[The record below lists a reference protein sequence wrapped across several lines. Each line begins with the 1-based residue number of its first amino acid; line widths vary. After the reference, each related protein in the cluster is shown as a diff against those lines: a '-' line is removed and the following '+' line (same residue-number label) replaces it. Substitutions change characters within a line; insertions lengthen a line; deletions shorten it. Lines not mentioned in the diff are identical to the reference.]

1 MTMTEKGEKEES
13 VENIILNDKHDKHD
27 KQNEPEP
34 DVDIHID
41 LYQKKLSK
49 AEWDYM
55 EIPESKD
62 EIEILNLIKKGFSN
76 VNIKYN
82 TAKSIIGVLK
92 TSITEEIMVFLFNKY
107 FRKRIEEMCEEYDY
121 AGFNCEEIIGK
132 NKNLKIK
139 KIDEMRIVNN
149 NFQENNDKI
158 YEFIL
163 LEIIEQLI
171 EYYQDKKANWYYY
184 YYTLKFMKNNE
195 IENLNTYVIRF
206 VENILEKY
214 ENDFKIKTF
223 LKHSYT
229 FIEKNEYLFK
239 YQDFSLYEH
248 QKQIFTICKNANP
261 KLILYIAP
269 TGTGKTLTP
278 IGLSEPFNIPNPDL
292 SVGGYI
298 TKKYKIIFVCAARHV
313 GLALAKSAIS
323 AMKKIAFAFGC
334 NSVSDIRLHY
344 YAAKEATRDKNGRIR
359 KVDNT
364 VGDEVEIMI
373 CDIKSYIHAMLYM
386 KAFNSVNNIITY
398 FDEPT
403 ISLDYSEH
411 EFHKIIKKNWI
422 ENQIPNVV
430 LSSAT
435 LPHENEIQTTILDFK
450 ARFIGADVVSIV
462 SHDCSK
468 SIPIVNKDGYVDLPH
483 FLFESYEDV
492 LKSAKHCSN
501 YKTLL
506 RYFDLNEIIKF
517 IIFVNDEKFYTNG
530 RYSLER
536 YFSDVME
543 ITMTNIKLYYLTL
556 LKNILPDKWNEI
568 FNKMKSKRVKLHE
581 SNIYFT
587 TNDAHTL
594 TDGPTIFLTNDVEKI
609 AKFAIQNSKIPAE
622 VIDDLMGA
630 IEHNNVL
637 SNKIDVL
644 EKEIQSI
651 EEEKEKLKDSCKD
664 GTKNKGTGGGSVV
677 VDTREIREKQQIID
691 MIRSNVKRIAL
702 SDIFVPNKLEHIMRW
717 TKRDV
722 YKNEF
727 SANLDE
733 SVVEKIMLL
742 QIDNHWKILL
752 LMGIGAITNHTNVK
766 YNEIMKELAQNQKLY
781 IIIAS
786 SDYVYG
792 TNYQFCHGYIS
803 KDLSNM
809 TQEKTIQAM
818 GRVGRNKLQQTYTI
832 RFRDNEIIKTL
843 FIDCENKPEVANM
856 NKLFSSV

>member
-1 MTMTEKGEKEES
+1 MA
-13 VENIILNDKHDKHD
+13 ENR
-27 KQNEPEP
+27 NET
-34 DVDIHID
+34 DIHID

-55 EIPESKD
+55 EIPESND
-62 EIEILNLIKKGFSN
+62 EIDILNLIKKGFSN

-82 TAKSIIGVLK
+82 AAKSIIGVLK
-92 TSITEEIMVFLFNKY
+92 TSISEEIMVFLFNKY
-107 FRKRIEEMCEEYDY
+107 FKKKVEEICSEYNY
-121 AGFNCEEIIGK
+121 TSFNCDEIIGK

-163 LEIIEQLI
+163 LDIIDQLL
-171 EYYQDKKANWYYY
+171 EYKEDKKANWYYY
-184 YYTLKFMKNNE
+184 YYTLKILINNE
-195 IENLNTYVIRF
+195 IENLNKYIIHF
-206 VENILEKY
+206 VENVLEKY

-223 LKHSYT
+223 IRYSYN
-229 FIEKNEYLFK
+229 FIEKNEYTFK

-248 QKQIFTICKNANP
+248 QKQIFTVCRNPNP

-278 IGLSEPFNIPNPDL
+278 IGLSEPFTVPNPDP
-292 SVGGYI
+292 SVGGVI

-313 GLALAKSAIS
+313 GLALAKSCIS

-344 YAAKEATRDKNGRIR
+344 YSAKEATRDKNGRIR

-386 KAFNSVNNIITY
+386 KAFNNVSNLITY

-450 ARFIGADVVSIV
+450 SRFMGADVTSIV

-483 FLFESYEDV
+483 YIFESYDDIV
-492 LKSAKHCSN
+492 RSTRHCSN

-517 IIFVNDEKFYTNG
+517 IIYVNDEKLYTNS

-536 YFSDVME
+536 YFADIMD
-543 ITMTNIKLYYLTL
+543 ITMTNLKLYYLIL
-556 LKNILPDKWNEI
+556 LKNIIPDKWGEI
-568 FNKMKSKRVKLHE
+568 FNKMKKMRSKVHE

-587 TNDAHTL
+587 TQDAHTL
-594 TDGPTIFLTNDVEKI
+594 TDGPTIFLANDVEKI

-622 VIDDLMGA
+622 VIDDLMNA

-637 SNKIDVL
+637 SNKIDIL
-644 EKEIQSI
+644 EKEIQDI
-651 EEEKEKLKDSCKD
+651 QEEKERSRD
-664 GTKNKGTGGGSVV
+664 GSGSNNSSGGKGKSNGSDII
-677 VDTREIREKQQIID
+677 VDTREIREKQQMID
-691 MIRSNVKRIAL
+691 IIRSNVKRIAL
-702 SDIFVPNKLEHIMRW
+702 NDIFVPNKLEHIMRW
-717 TKRDV
+717 TKRSA
-722 YKNEF
+722 YTNEF
-727 SANLDE
+727 SSNLDE
-733 SVVEKIMLL
+733 STVEKIMLL
-742 QIDNHWKILL
+742 QIENHWKILL

-766 YNEIMKELAQNQKLY
+766 YNEIIKELAQNQKLY
-781 IIIAS
+781 VIIAS

-803 KDLSNM
+803 KDLSDM

-832 RFRDNEIIKTL
+832 RFRDDEIIKTL
-843 FIDCENKPEVANM
+843 FIDSGNKPEVANM

>member
-1 MTMTEKGEKEES
+1 MTEHVNVSEKIDMH
-13 VENIILNDKHDKHD
+13 V
-27 KQNEPEP
+27 
-34 DVDIHID
+34 D

-62 EIEILNLIKKGFSN
+62 EIEILNLIKKGFNN

-82 TAKSIIGVLK
+82 AAKSIIGILK
-92 TSITEEIMVFLFNKY
+92 TSTTEEIMVYLFSKY
-107 FRKRIEEMCEEYDY
+107 FRKKVEEICEEYDY
-121 AGFNCEEIIGK
+121 KGFDCDEIIGK

-139 KIDEMRIVNN
+139 KIDEMRIENN
-149 NFQENNDKI
+149 NFQDNNDKI
-158 YEFIL
+158 YEFVL
-163 LEIIEQLI
+163 LEIIDQLI
-171 EYYQDKKANWYYY
+171 EYYEDKQANWYYY
-184 YYTLKFMKNNE
+184 YYTLKFMKNND
-195 IENLNTYVIRF
+195 IENLNTYVMKF
-206 VENILEKY
+206 VDNVLEKY

-223 LKHSYT
+223 IRHSYI

-248 QKQIFTICKNANP
+248 QKQIFTACKNPIP

-278 IGLSEPFNIPNPDL
+278 IGLSEAFNIPNQNSDSL
-292 SVGGYI
+292 SGGTGGFI
-298 TKKYKIIFVCAARHV
+298 TKKNRIIFVCAARHV

-344 YAAKEATRDKNGRIR
+344 YAAKEATRDRNGRIR
-359 KVDNT
+359 RVDNT

-386 KAFNSVNNIITY
+386 KAFNNVRNLITY

-411 EFHKIIKKNWI
+411 EFHKLIKKNWT

-435 LPHENEIQTTILDFK
+435 LPHENEIQTTILDFRT
-450 ARFIGADVVSIV
+450 RFMGAEIISIV

-506 RYFDLNEIIKF
+506 RYFDLNEIVKF
-517 IIFVNDEKFYTNG
+517 IIFVNEQKLYTNG
-530 RYSLER
+530 RYALDR
-536 YFSDVME
+536 YFADIMDV
-543 ITMTNIKLYYLTL
+543 TMTNIKLYYLTL
-556 LKNILPDKWNEI
+556 LKNIIPDKWSEL
-568 FNKMKSKRVKLHE
+568 FDKMKTTRIKIHE

-587 TNDAHTL
+587 TQDAHTL

-622 VIDDLMGA
+622 VIDDLMEA
-630 IEHNNVL
+630 IEHNNGL
-637 SNKIDVL
+637 SNKIDTL
-644 EKEIQSI
+644 EKEIQDI
-651 EEEKEKLKDSCKD
+651 EEEKEKSRDDGKDSKD
-664 GTKNKGTGGGSVV
+664 GKKNKGSGGNNIV
-677 VDTREIREKQQIID
+677 VDTREIREKQQMID
-691 MIRSNVKRIAL
+691 MIRCNVKRIAL
-702 SDIFVPNKLEHIMRW
+702 SDIFVPNKLEHIIRW
-717 TKRDV
+717 TERNA
-722 YKNEF
+722 YTNEF

-733 SVVEKIMLL
+733 SIVEKIMLL

-766 YNEIMKELAQNQKLY
+766 YNEIIKELAQNQKLY

-803 KDLSNM
+803 KDLSSM

-843 FIDCENKPEVANM
+843 FIDCDNKPEVVNM

>member
-1 MTMTEKGEKEES
+1 MAENNNTNGCETE
-13 VENIILNDKHDKHD
+13 
-27 KQNEPEP
+27 
-34 DVDIHID
+34 VDIHID

-62 EIEILNLIKKGFSN
+62 EVEILNLIKRGFSD

-82 TAKSIIGVLK
+82 TAKSIIGILK
-92 TSITEEIMVFLFNKY
+92 TSTTEEVMVFLYNKY
-107 FRKRIEEMCEEYDY
+107 FKKKIEEICTEYDY
-121 AGFNCEEIIGK
+121 TGYNSEEVIGK
-132 NKNLKIK
+132 NKNIKIK

-149 NFQENNDKI
+149 NFQEDNDKI
-158 YEFIL
+158 YEFVLI
-163 LEIIEQLI
+163 EIIEQLL
-171 EYYQDKKANWYYY
+171 ERYQDKDAYWYYY
-184 YYTLKFMKNNE
+184 YYTLKIMKNNE
-195 IENLNTYVIRF
+195 IDNLNTYVIHF
-206 VENILEKY
+206 ANSVLEKY
-214 ENDFKIKTF
+214 ENEFRIKTF
-223 LKHSYT
+223 IRHSYR

-239 YQDFSLYEH
+239 YQNFALYEH
-248 QKQIFTICKNANP
+248 QKQIFTVCKNPNP

-278 IGLSEPFNIPNPDL
+278 IGLSEQFNIPNPDT
-292 SVGGYI
+292 SVGGFI
-298 TKKYKIIFVCAARHV
+298 TQKYKIIFVCAARHV

-344 YAAKEATRDKNGRIR
+344 YAVKEATRDKNGRIR
-359 KVDNT
+359 RVDNT

-386 KAFNSVNNIITY
+386 KAFNNVNNIIAY

-411 EFHKIIKKNWI
+411 EFHKLIKKNWT
-422 ENQIPNVV
+422 ENQIPNIV

-435 LPHENEIQTTILDFK
+435 LPHENELQTTILDFRT
-450 ARFIGADVVSIV
+450 RFIGGEVISIV

-468 SIPIVNKDGYVDLPH
+468 SIPIINKDGYVELPH
-483 FLFESYEDV
+483 FLFESYDEV
-492 LKSAKHCSN
+492 IKSTKHCSN

-506 RYFDLNEIIKF
+506 RYFDLNEIVKF
-517 IIFVNDEKFYTNG
+517 IIFVNEEKLYTNA

-536 YFSDVME
+536 YFADIMD

-556 LKNILPDKWNEI
+556 LKNIIPNKWDET
-568 FNKMKSKRVKLHE
+568 FNRMKNGRVKIHE

-587 TNDAHTL
+587 TRDAETL
-594 TDGPTIFLTNDVEKI
+594 TDGPTIFLTNDVEKV
-609 AKFAIQNSKIPAE
+609 AKFAIQNSKIPSE
-622 VIDDLMGA
+622 VIDDLMSS

-637 SNKIDVL
+637 SNKIDIL
-644 EKEIQSI
+644 EKEIQTI
-651 EEEKEKLKDSCKD
+651 EEEKEKSRDSGKD
-664 GTKNKGTGGGSVV
+664 GTKNKGNNSSNIV

-691 MIRSNVKRIAL
+691 MIRTNVKRIAL
-702 SDIFVPNKLEHIMRW
+702 SDVFVPNKLDHIVRW
-717 TKRDV
+717 TKRDK
-722 YKNEF
+722 YTNEF
-727 SANLDE
+727 SANSDE
-733 SVVEKIMLL
+733 NTVEKIMLL
-742 QIDNHWKILL
+742 QIDNHWKVLL

-766 YNEIMKELAQNQKLY
+766 YNEIIKELAQNQKLY
-781 IIIAS
+781 VIIAS

-843 FIDCENKPEVANM
+843 FTHCENKPEVANM

>member
-1 MTMTEKGEKEES
+1 MAENNNINGCETE
-13 VENIILNDKHDKHD
+13 
-27 KQNEPEP
+27 
-34 DVDIHID
+34 VDIHID

-62 EIEILNLIKKGFSN
+62 EVEILNLIKRGFSD

-82 TAKSIIGVLK
+82 TAKSIIGILK
-92 TSITEEIMVFLFNKY
+92 TSTTEEVMVFLYNKY
-107 FRKRIEEMCEEYDY
+107 FKKKIEEICTEYEYTGYNSEEV
-121 AGFNCEEIIGK
+121 IGK
-132 NKNLKIK
+132 NKNIKIK

-149 NFQENNDKI
+149 NFQEDNDKI
-158 YEFIL
+158 YEFVLI
-163 LEIIEQLI
+163 EIIEQLL
-171 EYYQDKKANWYYY
+171 ERYQDKDAYWYYY

-195 IENLNTYVIRF
+195 IDHLNTYVIHF
-206 VENILEKY
+206 ANSVLEKY
-214 ENDFKIKTF
+214 ENEFRIKTF
-223 LKHSYT
+223 IRHSYR

-239 YQDFSLYEH
+239 YQDFALYEH
-248 QKQIFTICKNANP
+248 QKQIFTVCKNPNP

-278 IGLSEPFNIPNPDL
+278 IGLSEQFNIPNPDT
-292 SVGGYI
+292 SVGGFI
-298 TKKYKIIFVCAARHV
+298 TQKYKIIFVCAARHV

-344 YAAKEATRDKNGRIR
+344 YAVKEATRDKNGRIR
-359 KVDNT
+359 RVDNT

-386 KAFNSVNNIITY
+386 KAFNNVNNIIAY

-411 EFHKIIKKNWI
+411 EFHKLIKKNWT
-422 ENQIPNVV
+422 ENQIPNIV

-435 LPHENEIQTTILDFK
+435 LPHENELQTTILDFRT
-450 ARFIGADVVSIV
+450 RFIGGEVISIV

-468 SIPIVNKDGYVDLPH
+468 SIPIINKDGYVELPH
-483 FLFESYEDV
+483 FLFESYEEV
-492 LKSAKHCSN
+492 LNSAKHCSN

-506 RYFDLNEIIKF
+506 RYFDLNEIVKF
-517 IIFVNDEKFYTNG
+517 IIFVNEEKLYTNA

-536 YFSDVME
+536 YFADIMD

-556 LKNILPDKWNEI
+556 LKNIIPNKWDET
-568 FNKMKSKRVKLHE
+568 FNKMKTRRVKIHE

-587 TNDAHTL
+587 TRDAETL
-594 TDGPTIFLTNDVEKI
+594 TDGPTIFLTNDVEKV

-622 VIDDLMGA
+622 VIDDLMSS

-637 SNKIDVL
+637 SNKIDIL
-644 EKEIQSI
+644 EKEIQTI
-651 EEEKEKLKDSCKD
+651 EEEKEKLRDGGKD
-664 GTKNKGTGGGSVV
+664 GTKSKGNSSGNIV

-691 MIRSNVKRIAL
+691 MIRTNVKRIAL
-702 SDIFVPNKLEHIMRW
+702 SDVFVPNKLDHIVRW
-717 TKRDV
+717 TKRDK
-722 YKNEF
+722 YANEF
-727 SANLDE
+727 SANIDE
-733 SVVEKIMLL
+733 NTVEKIMLL
-742 QIDNHWKILL
+742 QIDNHWKVLL

-766 YNEIMKELAQNQKLY
+766 YNEIIKELAQNQKLY
-781 IIIAS
+781 VIIAS

-818 GRVGRNKLQQTYTI
+818 GRVGRNKLQQTYTV

-843 FIDCENKPEVANM
+843 FTHCENKPEVANM

>member
-1 MTMTEKGEKEES
+1 MAENNNINGCETE
-13 VENIILNDKHDKHD
+13 
-27 KQNEPEP
+27 
-34 DVDIHID
+34 VDIHID

-62 EIEILNLIKKGFSN
+62 EVEILNLIKRGFSD

-82 TAKSIIGVLK
+82 AAKSIIGILK
-92 TSITEEIMVFLFNKY
+92 TSTTEEVMVFLYNKY
-107 FRKRIEEMCEEYDY
+107 FKKKIEEICTEYDY
-121 AGFNCEEIIGK
+121 TGYNSEEVIGK
-132 NKNLKIK
+132 NKNIKIK

-149 NFQENNDKI
+149 NFQEDNDKI
-158 YEFIL
+158 YEFVLI
-163 LEIIEQLI
+163 EIIEQLL
-171 EYYQDKKANWYYY
+171 ERYQDKDAYWYYY

-195 IENLNTYVIRF
+195 IDYLNTYVIHF
-206 VENILEKY
+206 ANSILEKY
-214 ENDFKIKTF
+214 ENEFRIKTF
-223 LKHSYT
+223 IRHSYI

-239 YQDFSLYEH
+239 YQNFALYEH
-248 QKQIFTICKNANP
+248 QKQIFTVCKNPNP

-278 IGLSEPFNIPNPDL
+278 IGLSEQFNIPNPDT
-292 SVGGYI
+292 SVGGFV
-298 TKKYKIIFVCAARHV
+298 TQKYKIIFVCAARHV

-344 YAAKEATRDKNGRIR
+344 YAVKEATRDKNGRIR
-359 KVDNT
+359 RVDNT

-386 KAFNSVNNIITY
+386 KAFNNVNNIIAY

-411 EFHKIIKKNWI
+411 EFHKLIKKNWT
-422 ENQIPNVV
+422 ENQIPNIV

-435 LPHENEIQTTILDFK
+435 LPHENELQTTILDFRT
-450 ARFIGADVVSIV
+450 RFIGGEVISIV

-468 SIPIVNKDGYVDLPH
+468 SIPIINKDGYVELPH
-483 FLFESYEDV
+483 FLFDSYDEV
-492 LKSAKHCSN
+492 IKSTKHCSN

-506 RYFDLNEIIKF
+506 RYFDLNEIVKF
-517 IIFVNDEKFYTNG
+517 IIFVNEEKLYTNA

-536 YFSDVME
+536 YFADIMD

-556 LKNILPDKWNEI
+556 LKNIIPNKWDET
-568 FNKMKSKRVKLHE
+568 FNRMKNSRVKIHE

-587 TNDAHTL
+587 TRDAETL
-594 TDGPTIFLTNDVEKI
+594 TDGPTIFLTNDVEKV

-622 VIDDLMGA
+622 VIDDLMSS

-637 SNKIDVL
+637 SNKIDIL
-644 EKEIQSI
+644 EKEIQTI
-651 EEEKEKLKDSCKD
+651 EEEKEKSRDSGKD
-664 GTKNKGTGGGSVV
+664 GTKNKGNNSSNIV

-691 MIRSNVKRIAL
+691 MIRTNVKRIAL
-702 SDIFVPNKLEHIMRW
+702 SDVFVPNKLDHIVRW
-717 TKRDV
+717 TKRDK
-722 YKNEF
+722 YTNEF
-727 SANLDE
+727 SANIDE
-733 SVVEKIMLL
+733 NTVEKIMLL
-742 QIDNHWKILL
+742 QIDNHWKVLL

-766 YNEIMKELAQNQKLY
+766 YNEIIKELAQNQKLY
-781 IIIAS
+781 VIIAS

-843 FIDCENKPEVANM
+843 FTHCENKPEVANM

>member
-1 MTMTEKGEKEES
+1 MTENT
-13 VENIILNDKHDKHD
+13 ENREIIENKNDKQCEH
-27 KQNEPEP
+27 EPE
-34 DVDIHID
+34 VDIHID

-62 EIEILNLIKKGFSN
+62 EVEILNLIKKGFSD

-82 TAKSIIGVLK
+82 SAKSIIGILK

-107 FRKRIEEMCEEYDY
+107 FKKKIEEICSEYDY
-121 AGFNCEEIIGK
+121 ADYNCEEVIGK

-149 NFQENNDKI
+149 NFQEDTSNDKI
-158 YEFIL
+158 YEFVLI
-163 LEIIEQLI
+163 EIIEQLL
-171 EYYQDKKANWYYY
+171 EHYQDKKANWYYY

-195 IENLNTYVIRF
+195 IDHLNTYVVHF
-206 VENILEKY
+206 VNNILEKY

-223 LKHSYT
+223 IRYSYK
-229 FIEKNEYLFK
+229 FVEKNEYLFK
-239 YQDFSLYEH
+239 YQDFALYEH
-248 QKQIFTICKNANP
+248 QKQIFTVCKNPNP

-278 IGLSEPFNIPNPDL
+278 IGLSEPFNLPNPDPL
-292 SVGGYI
+292 VGGFI
-298 TKKYKIIFVCAARHV
+298 TKKYRIIFVCAARHV

-344 YAAKEATRDKNGRIR
+344 YAVKEATRDKNGRIR

-386 KAFNSVNNIITY
+386 KAFNNVNNIISY

-411 EFHKIIKKNWI
+411 DFHKIIKKNWV
-422 ENQIPNVV
+422 ENQIPNIV

-435 LPHENEIQTTILDFK
+435 LPHENEIQTTISDFRS
-450 ARFIGADVVSIV
+450 RFIGAEVISIV

-468 SIPIVNKDGYVDLPH
+468 SIPIVNKDGYVELPH
-483 FLFESYEDV
+483 FLFEKYDEV
-492 LKSAKHCSN
+492 LTSAKHCEN

-506 RYFDLNEIIKF
+506 RYFDLNEIVKF
-517 IIFVNDEKFYTNG
+517 IIIVNEEKLYTSA
-530 RYSLER
+530 RYSMER
-536 YFSDVME
+536 YFADMMD
-543 ITMTNIKLYYLTL
+543 ITMTNIKLYYLIL
-556 LKNILPDKWNEI
+556 LKNIIPDKWDEL
-568 FNKMKSKRVKLHE
+568 FNKMKTKRTKLHE

-587 TNDAHTL
+587 TQDAHTL
-594 TDGPTIFLTNDVEKI
+594 TDGPTIFLTNDVEKV

-622 VIDDLMGA
+622 VIDDLMTS
-630 IEHNNVL
+630 IEHNNAL

-644 EKEIQSI
+644 EKDIQAI
-651 EEEKEKLKDSCKD
+651 EEEKEKSKD
-664 GTKNKGTGGGSVV
+664 GSKDGSKGKSGGGNIV
-677 VDTREIREKQQIID
+677 VDTREIREKQQLID
-691 MIRSNVKRIAL
+691 MIRANVKRISL
-702 SDIFVPNKLEHIMRW
+702 SDVFVPNKLDHIIRW
-717 TKRDV
+717 TKRDK
-722 YKNEF
+722 YTNEF

-733 SVVEKIMLL
+733 NTVEKIMLL
-742 QIDNHWKILL
+742 QIDNHWKVLL

-766 YNEIMKELAQNQKLY
+766 YNEIIKELAQNQKLY

-803 KDLSNM
+803 KDLSTM

-843 FIDCENKPEVANM
+843 FTHCDNKPEVANM
-856 NKLFSSV
+856 NKLFSSN

>member
-1 MTMTEKGEKEES
+1 MAENNNTNGCETE
-13 VENIILNDKHDKHD
+13 
-27 KQNEPEP
+27 
-34 DVDIHID
+34 VDIHID

-62 EIEILNLIKKGFSN
+62 EVEILNLIKRGFSD

-82 TAKSIIGVLK
+82 TAKSIIGILK
-92 TSITEEIMVFLFNKY
+92 TSTTEEVMVFLYNKY
-107 FRKRIEEMCEEYDY
+107 FKKKIEEICTEYDY
-121 AGFNCEEIIGK
+121 TGYNSEEVIGK
-132 NKNLKIK
+132 NKNIKIK

-149 NFQENNDKI
+149 NFQEDNDKI
-158 YEFIL
+158 YEFVLI
-163 LEIIEQLI
+163 EIIEQLL
-171 EYYQDKKANWYYY
+171 ERYQDKDAYWYYY
-184 YYTLKFMKNNE
+184 YYTLKIMKNNE
-195 IENLNTYVIRF
+195 IDHLNTYVIHF
-206 VENILEKY
+206 ANSVLEKY
-214 ENDFKIKTF
+214 ENEFRIKTF
-223 LKHSYT
+223 IRHSYR

-239 YQDFSLYEH
+239 YQNFALYEH
-248 QKQIFTICKNANP
+248 QKQIFTVCKNPNP

-278 IGLSEPFNIPNPDL
+278 IGLSEQFNIPNPDT
-292 SVGGYI
+292 SVGGFI
-298 TKKYKIIFVCAARHV
+298 TQKYKIIFVCAARHV

-344 YAAKEATRDKNGRIR
+344 YAVKEATRDKNGRIR
-359 KVDNT
+359 RVDNT

-386 KAFNSVNNIITY
+386 KAFNNVNNIIAY

-411 EFHKIIKKNWI
+411 EFHKLIKKNWT
-422 ENQIPNVV
+422 ENQIPNIV

-435 LPHENEIQTTILDFK
+435 LPHENELQTTILDFRT
-450 ARFIGADVVSIV
+450 RFIGGEVISIV

-468 SIPIVNKDGYVDLPH
+468 SIPIINKDGYVELPH
-483 FLFESYEDV
+483 FLFESYDEV
-492 LKSAKHCSN
+492 IKSTKHCSN

-506 RYFDLNEIIKF
+506 RYFDLNEIVKF
-517 IIFVNDEKFYTNG
+517 IIFVNEEKLYTNA

-536 YFSDVME
+536 YFADIMD

-556 LKNILPDKWNEI
+556 LKNIIPNKWDET
-568 FNKMKSKRVKLHE
+568 FNRMKNGRVKIHE

-587 TNDAHTL
+587 TRDAETL
-594 TDGPTIFLTNDVEKI
+594 TDGPTIFLTNDVEKV
-609 AKFAIQNSKIPAE
+609 AKFAIQNSKIPSE
-622 VIDDLMGA
+622 VIDDLMSS

-637 SNKIDVL
+637 SNKIDIL
-644 EKEIQSI
+644 EKEIQTI
-651 EEEKEKLKDSCKD
+651 EEEKEKSRDSGKD
-664 GTKNKGTGGGSVV
+664 GTKNKGNNSSNIV

-691 MIRSNVKRIAL
+691 MIRTNVKRIAL
-702 SDIFVPNKLEHIMRW
+702 SDVFVPNKLDHIVRW
-717 TKRDV
+717 TKRDK
-722 YKNEF
+722 YTNEF
-727 SANLDE
+727 SANIDE
-733 SVVEKIMLL
+733 NTVEKIMLL
-742 QIDNHWKILL
+742 QIDNHWKVLL

-766 YNEIMKELAQNQKLY
+766 YNEIIKELAQNQKLY
-781 IIIAS
+781 VIIAS

-843 FIDCENKPEVANM
+843 FTHCENKPEVANM

>member
-1 MTMTEKGEKEES
+1 MA
-13 VENIILNDKHDKHD
+13 ENNNAVGSDS
-27 KQNEPEP
+27 E
-34 DVDIHID
+34 VDMHID

-62 EIEILNLIKKGFSN
+62 EVEILNLIKRGFSD

-82 TAKSIIGVLK
+82 TAKSIIGILK
-92 TSITEEIMVFLFNKY
+92 TSTTEEIMVFLFNNY
-107 FRKRIEEMCEEYDY
+107 FKKKIEEICTEYNYTDY
-121 AGFNCEEIIGK
+121 NCDDAIGK

-149 NFQENNDKI
+149 NFHEDNDNI
-158 YEFIL
+158 YEFVLI
-163 LEIIEQLI
+163 EIIEELM
-171 EYYQDKKANWYYY
+171 ESYKAREANWYYY

-195 IENLNTYVIRF
+195 IDHLNTYVVKF
-206 VENILEKY
+206 VNHVLDKY
-214 ENDFKIKTF
+214 ENEFKIKTF
-223 LKHSYT
+223 IRHSYR

-239 YQDFSLYEH
+239 YQNFALYEH
-248 QKQIFTICKNANP
+248 QKQIFTVCKNPNP

-278 IGLSEPFNIPNPDL
+278 IGLSEQFNIPNPDT
-292 SVGGYI
+292 SVGGFI
-298 TKKYKIIFVCAARHV
+298 TQKYKIIFVCAARHV

-344 YAAKEATRDKNGRIR
+344 YAVKEATRDKNGRIR
-359 KVDNT
+359 RVDNT

-386 KAFNSVNNIITY
+386 KAFNNVNNIIAY

-411 EFHKIIKKNWI
+411 EFHKIIKKNWT
-422 ENQIPNVV
+422 ENQIPNIV

-435 LPHENEIQTTILDFK
+435 LPHENELQTTILDFRT
-450 ARFIGADVVSIV
+450 RFIGGEVISIV

-468 SIPIVNKDGYVDLPH
+468 SIPIINKDGYVELPH
-483 FLFESYEDV
+483 FLFESYDEV
-492 LKSAKHCSN
+492 IKSTKHCSN

-506 RYFDLNEIIKF
+506 RYFDLNEIVKF
-517 IIFVNDEKFYTNG
+517 IIFVNEEKLYTNA
-530 RYSLER
+530 RYSMER
-536 YFSDVME
+536 YFADIMD

-556 LKNILPDKWNEI
+556 LKNIIPNKWDET
-568 FNKMKSKRVKLHE
+568 FNKMKTRRVKIHE

-587 TNDAHTL
+587 TRDAETL
-594 TDGPTIFLTNDVEKI
+594 TDGPTIFLTNDVEKV

-622 VIDDLMGA
+622 VIDDLMSS

-637 SNKIDVL
+637 SNKIDIL
-644 EKEIQSI
+644 EKEIQTI
-651 EEEKEKLKDSCKD
+651 EEEKEKTRASSKD
-664 GTKNKGTGGGSVV
+664 GTKNKGNSSGNIV

-691 MIRSNVKRIAL
+691 MIRTNVKRIAL
-702 SDIFVPNKLEHIMRW
+702 SDVFVPNKLDHIIRW
-717 TKRDV
+717 TKRDK
-722 YKNEF
+722 YANEF
-727 SANLDE
+727 SANIDE
-733 SVVEKIMLL
+733 NTVEKIMLL
-742 QIDNHWKILL
+742 QIDNHWKVLL

-766 YNEIMKELAQNQKLY
+766 YNEIIKELAQNQKLY
-781 IIIAS
+781 VIIAS

-843 FIDCENKPEVANM
+843 FTHCENKPEVANM

>member
-1 MTMTEKGEKEES
+1 MAENNNTNGCETE
-13 VENIILNDKHDKHD
+13 
-27 KQNEPEP
+27 
-34 DVDIHID
+34 VDIHID

-62 EIEILNLIKKGFSN
+62 EVEILNLIKRGFSD

-82 TAKSIIGVLK
+82 TAKSIIGILK
-92 TSITEEIMVFLFNKY
+92 TSTTEEVMVFLYNKY
-107 FRKRIEEMCEEYDY
+107 FKKKIEEICTEYEYTGYNSEEV
-121 AGFNCEEIIGK
+121 IGK
-132 NKNLKIK
+132 NKNIKIK

-149 NFQENNDKI
+149 NFQEDNDKI
-158 YEFIL
+158 YEFVLI
-163 LEIIEQLI
+163 EIIEQLL
-171 EYYQDKKANWYYY
+171 ERYQDKDAYWYYY

-195 IENLNTYVIRF
+195 IDHLNTYVIHF
-206 VENILEKY
+206 ANSVLEKY
-214 ENDFKIKTF
+214 ENEFRIKTF
-223 LKHSYT
+223 IRHSYR

-239 YQDFSLYEH
+239 YQNFALYEH
-248 QKQIFTICKNANP
+248 QKQIFTVCKNPNP

-278 IGLSEPFNIPNPDL
+278 IGLSEQFNIPNPDT
-292 SVGGYI
+292 SVGGFI
-298 TKKYKIIFVCAARHV
+298 TQKYKIIFVCAARHV

-344 YAAKEATRDKNGRIR
+344 YAVKEATRDKNGRIR
-359 KVDNT
+359 RVDNT

-386 KAFNSVNNIITY
+386 KAFNNVNNIIAY

-411 EFHKIIKKNWI
+411 EFHKLIKKNWT
-422 ENQIPNVV
+422 ENQIPNIV

-435 LPHENEIQTTILDFK
+435 LPHENELQTTILDFRT
-450 ARFIGADVVSIV
+450 RFIGGEVISIV

-468 SIPIVNKDGYVDLPH
+468 SIPIINKDGYVELPH
-483 FLFESYEDV
+483 FLFESYDEV
-492 LKSAKHCSN
+492 IKSTKHCSN

-506 RYFDLNEIIKF
+506 RYFDLNEIVKF
-517 IIFVNDEKFYTNG
+517 IIFVNEEKLYTNA

-536 YFSDVME
+536 YFADIMD

-556 LKNILPDKWNEI
+556 LKNIIPNKWDET
-568 FNKMKSKRVKLHE
+568 FNKMKTRRVKIHE

-587 TNDAHTL
+587 TRDAETL
-594 TDGPTIFLTNDVEKI
+594 TDGPTIFLTNDVEKV

-622 VIDDLMGA
+622 VIDDLMSS

-637 SNKIDVL
+637 SNKIDIL
-644 EKEIQSI
+644 EKEIQTI
-651 EEEKEKLKDSCKD
+651 EEEKEKLRDGGKD
-664 GTKNKGTGGGSVV
+664 GTKNKGNSSGNIV

-691 MIRSNVKRIAL
+691 MIRTNVKRIAL
-702 SDIFVPNKLEHIMRW
+702 SDVFVPNKLDHIVRW
-717 TKRDV
+717 TKRDK
-722 YKNEF
+722 YANEF
-727 SANLDE
+727 SANIDE
-733 SVVEKIMLL
+733 NTVEKIMLL
-742 QIDNHWKILL
+742 QIDNHWKVLL

-766 YNEIMKELAQNQKLY
+766 YNEIIKELAQNQKLY
-781 IIIAS
+781 VIIAS

-818 GRVGRNKLQQTYTI
+818 GRVGRNKLQQTYTV

-843 FIDCENKPEVANM
+843 FTHCENKPEVANM